1 MLGRHRRSITYHM
14 SMTLRILVGCH
25 IFNSAFAER
34 GWGWGWG
41 VGGRWVDGLLYIQ
54 WFDPSNIV
62 GEQHVNVTKFKIRSG
77 VLRIQKNMSWHK
89 NTGSEFFE
97 TQETLYNGYF
107 PLLSYFWH
115 ICTARN
121 MYFPRVE
128 REGKRTLGPVSQS
141 LLEREREKDH
151 SHLHQAEGCDTV
163 EFRRLH
169 HAAGIPVSVTQAKYM
184 PRLSLSLLPSV
195 IAGFTGNQLNCKL
208 LPLG

>member
-1 MLGRHRRSITYHM
+1 MWISKRFCPLSSCSVSSRSIDDSTCTSTAPAPQNQLHLFIPMLGRHRRSITYHT

-34 GWGWGWG
+34 GWGWGGG

-141 LLEREREKDH
+141 LLERERER
-151 SHLHQAEGCDTV
+151 E
-163 EFRRLH
+163 R
-169 HAAGIPVSVTQAKYM
+169 
-184 PRLSLSLLPSV
+184 SLTSSSGGGMRYCRVP
-195 IAGFTGNQLNCKL
+195 
-208 LPLG
+208 